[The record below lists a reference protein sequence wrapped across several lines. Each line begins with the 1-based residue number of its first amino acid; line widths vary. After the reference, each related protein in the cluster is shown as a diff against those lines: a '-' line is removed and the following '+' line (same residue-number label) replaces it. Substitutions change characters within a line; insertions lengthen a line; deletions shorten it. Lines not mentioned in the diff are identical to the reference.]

1 MKNPMHAYARADFL
15 QARLGL
21 TPQIGLK
28 VAAIITFAGAIEHFL
43 ERALWRL
50 RGINPKGIKP
60 DTDAKMIS
68 DLIAMLARYGEGL
81 EADIHRNFLETWCA
95 AARSGFVIRH
105 NIAHGVPMTMGDTLA
120 YMRNPRWE
128 GEIRKRDFGDFWA
141 DPNTLDMVSDAMA
154 VLFRSIALL
163 SKDDITLEDV
173 VNETAVRALRTARS
187 VLGEFAS
194 QTYNPSYEKY

>member
-43 ERALWRL
+43 ERALWRV
-50 RGINPKGIKP
+50 RGINPRGIKP

-81 EADIHRNFLETWCA
+81 EADKHRNFLENWCA
-95 AARSGFVIRH
+95 AARSGFVIRN
-105 NIAHGVPMTMGDTLA
+105 NIAHGVPMTMSDTLA

-163 SKDDITLEDV
+163 SKDDATLEDV
-173 VNETAVRALRTARS
+173 VNETAARALRRARS